1 LSSNR
6 PRNGI
11 VVACYV
17 VEMKRSI
24 RNMLSYRVT
33 DGLSTL
39 GTVGDYYLSHA
50 SWIIE
55 YVLLNGESHGALQV
69 LPVAPNHFDFD
80 KHTLCL
86 RPGEENTPSGTAVP
100 LLRRAGKLTALSVLE
115 ALGRA
120 AIIED
125 AVVDDSDLSVTYLIV
140 NGGDLFSDRR
150 ALVDPHDL
158 VSIDWGNDRAYLATA
173 LF

>member
-1 LSSNR
+1 M
-6 PRNGI
+6 

-33 DGLSTL
+33 DGLRTL
-39 GTVGDYYLSHA
+39 GTVGDYYLSHV
-50 SWIIE
+50 SWTIE
-55 YVLLNGESHGALQV
+55 YVLLKEESQSAVRV

-86 RPGEENTPSGTAVP
+86 RPEEENTPSGAAVP
-100 LLRRAGKLTALSVLE
+100 FLRRAGKLTALSVLE

-125 AVVDDSDLSVTYLIV
+125 AVVDDADLSVTYLIV

-150 ALVDPHDL
+150 ALVDPRNL
-158 VSIDWGNDRAYLATA
+158 VRIDWRNGRAYLATA